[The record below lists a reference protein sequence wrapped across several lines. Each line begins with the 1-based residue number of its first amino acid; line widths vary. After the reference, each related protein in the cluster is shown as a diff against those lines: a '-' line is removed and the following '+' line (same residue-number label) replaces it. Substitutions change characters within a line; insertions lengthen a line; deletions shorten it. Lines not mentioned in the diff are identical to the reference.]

1 MPLAAAEVLEREFL
15 EIRAKILEIAAA
27 LDRMNRANGSIDG
40 DPRLTQIRRGLA
52 VLQGQQQ
59 DRAEQVQL
67 IFSLPYD
74 ENWQET
80 LGVNRNAEK

>member
-1 MPLAAAEVLEREFL
+1 MPIPAPEVLNREFL

-27 LDRMNRANGSIDG
+27 LDRMNRAEGSIDD

-59 DRAEQVQL
+59 DRAEQIQL

-74 ENWQET
+74 GNWQQT
-80 LGVNRNAEK
+80 LGVKLKTED